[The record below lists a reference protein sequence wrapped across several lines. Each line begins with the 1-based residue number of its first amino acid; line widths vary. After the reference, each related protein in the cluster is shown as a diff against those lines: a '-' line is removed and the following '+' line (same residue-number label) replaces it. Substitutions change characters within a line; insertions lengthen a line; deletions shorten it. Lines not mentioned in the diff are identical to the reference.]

1 MVNGALASLAT
12 RLGTQPCAHHAK
24 YLSPTWLHTNRPVD
38 ITVRQILARV
48 IKTTFQSFGRPLAN
62 SSNFFSQRDN
72 EHQLYGLFSD
82 LNLNGEHR
90 KQPLF
95 TPAPVAVVSSED
107 IELNDARS
115 TERKLTTKQLRKQRE
130 AEQAAK
136 TPKKPKTLAS
146 KAKKQN
152 RIKIRFERRKS
163 QKDRLDAINRDPK
176 LVEKR
181 IQALKE
187 LHACAQ
193 DLHNATENKVA
204 LKQALQNLTE
214 ALASHT
220 EKTSAELYAELC
232 QTNNQ
237 KSAEVLIGNTNDTQS
252 SEESFRNFVD
262 NLEKPVLPSEPV
274 STSRGKKTARVKEL
288 PVNIAQPTFK
298 LLAPSREQKIRNAH
312 NWKRAKPLII
322 DLTKAIERSDISIA
336 KSYAAARVP
345 IKNLA
350 DGLERDFA
358 DVISE
363 VIPSFTR
370 DRIAYFERP
379 FITLK
384 ETNQISPSNTP
395 IATNGGLDQSIIFSL
410 YDEGVYMTDDS
421 WFGITPE
428 PVAVQVA
435 SDMAA
440 SIDPSKTTIVDI
452 FAGAGG
458 NSIAFARS
466 GRWEK
471 VISIEKDPSVIAC
484 AKNNAAIYGVAD
496 KITWIN
502 DDCFD
507 FVSKD
512 GNIDF
517 NTSTIFASPPWG
529 GPGYRG
535 DEIFNLDTMQ
545 PYSAKQIHEMCKS
558 TECALFLPRT
568 SDLRQI
574 AKLAPEGNKVEVVQ
588 YCMEGASKALVAYI
602 PATQS
607 S

>member
-1 MVNGALASLAT
+1 MASNP
-12 RLGTQPCAHHAK
+12 Q
-24 YLSPTWLHTNRPVD
+24 
-38 ITVRQILARV
+38 
-48 IKTTFQSFGRPLAN
+48 TFQSFGRPLAN
-62 SSNFFSQRDN
+62 SSNFFSQRDT

-90 KQPLF
+90 KEQF
-95 TPAPVAVVSSED
+95 STPAPFVAVSSED
-107 IELNDARS
+107 IELNDVRS
-115 TERKLTTKQLRKQRE
+115 TEKKLTTKQLRKQRE

-152 RIKIRFERRKS
+152 RIKIRFERRKG

-176 LVEKR
+176 LVEQR
-181 IQALKE
+181 IQALKQ

-220 EKTSAELYAELC
+220 EKTSTELYAELC

-237 KSAEVLIGNTNDTQS
+237 KSAEILIGGSINDTKS
-252 SEESFRNFVD
+252 SEESFKNFVD
-262 NLEKPVLPSEPV
+262 NLEKPAPSSEPAPN
-274 STSRGKKTARVKEL
+274 SRGRKTARVKEV
-288 PVNIAQPTFK
+288 PTNITQPTFK
-298 LLAPSREQKIRNAH
+298 LLAPSRDQKIKNAH

-336 KSYAAARVP
+336 KSYAAARVS

-350 DGLERDFA
+350 EGLERDYS

-363 VIPSFTR
+363 PEVDDQQESYVNEF
-370 DRIAYFERP
+370 
-379 FITLK
+379 
-384 ETNQISPSNTP
+384 
-395 IATNGGLDQSIIFSL
+395 GLTDECHHYESLAEVPWDVQKYWHQRYSIFSL
-410 YDEGVYMTDDS
+410 YDEGVYMTDDA

-435 SDMAA
+435 SDMAN
-440 SIDPSKTTIVDI
+440 SIDASKTTIVDI

-466 GRWEK
+466 GRWEQ
-471 VISIEKDPSVIAC
+471 VVAIEKDPSTIAC
-484 AKNNAAIYGVAD
+484 AKNNAAVYGVED

-502 DDCFD
+502 DDCFG
-507 FVSKD
+507 FVAKN

-517 NTSTIFASPPWG
+517 KTSTIFASPPWG

-545 PYSAKQIHEMCKS
+545 PYSAKQIHEMCKA

-574 AKLAPEGNKVEVVQ
+574 AKLAPEGDKVEVVQ

-602 PATQS
+602 PATS
-607 S
+607 E

>member
-1 MVNGALASLAT
+1 MADSTNQCQPEMDDLQQSYVDEFGLTDECHHYESLAEVPWD
-12 RLGTQPCAHHAK
+12 LQK
-24 YLSPTWLHTNRPVD
+24 YW
-38 ITVRQILARV
+38 Q
-48 IKTTFQSFGRPLAN
+48 
-62 SSNFFSQRDN
+62 QR
-72 EHQLYGLFSD
+72 YS
-82 LNLNGEHR
+82 
-90 KQPLF
+90 
-95 TPAPVAVVSSED
+95 
-107 IELNDARS
+107 
-115 TERKLTTKQLRKQRE
+115 
-130 AEQAAK
+130 
-136 TPKKPKTLAS
+136 
-146 KAKKQN
+146 
-152 RIKIRFERRKS
+152 
-163 QKDRLDAINRDPK
+163 
-176 LVEKR
+176 
-181 IQALKE
+181 
-187 LHACAQ
+187 
-193 DLHNATENKVA
+193 
-204 LKQALQNLTE
+204 
-214 ALASHT
+214 
-220 EKTSAELYAELC
+220 
-232 QTNNQ
+232 
-237 KSAEVLIGNTNDTQS
+237 
-252 SEESFRNFVD
+252 
-262 NLEKPVLPSEPV
+262 
-274 STSRGKKTARVKEL
+274 
-288 PVNIAQPTFK
+288 
-298 LLAPSREQKIRNAH
+298 
-312 NWKRAKPLII
+312 
-322 DLTKAIERSDISIA
+322 
-336 KSYAAARVP
+336 
-345 IKNLA
+345 
-350 DGLERDFA
+350 
-358 DVISE
+358 
-363 VIPSFTR
+363 
-370 DRIAYFERP
+370 
-379 FITLK
+379 
-384 ETNQISPSNTP
+384 
-395 IATNGGLDQSIIFSL
+395 IFSL

-517 NTSTIFASPPWG
+517 KTSTIFASPPWG

-574 AKLAPEGNKVEVVQ
+574 AKLAPEGDKVEVVQ

-602 PATQS
+602 PASPEQLN
-607 S
+607 